1 MATKSFSTTL
11 TFNRKSTDS
20 LLHALENNKKA
31 NLEDISNA
39 KIVKSSKEILNLFNK
54 SATRRIFNEY
64 KSCVTT
70 RFVK

>member
-20 LLHALENNKKA
+20 VLHALENNKKA
-31 NLEDISNA
+31 NLDDISNA

-54 SATRRIFNEY
+54 SATRKDIQ
-64 KSCVTT
+64 
-70 RFVK
+70 

>member
-39 KIVKSSKEILNLFNK
+39 KIVKSSKEILNIFNK
-54 SATRRIFNEY
+54 SATRKDIQ
-64 KSCVTT
+64 
-70 RFVK
+70 

>member
-54 SATRRIFNEY
+54 SAIRKDIQ
-64 KSCVTT
+64 
-70 RFVK
+70 

>member
-1 MATKSFSTTL
+1 MSTKSFSTTL

-54 SATRRIFNEY
+54 SATRKDIQ
-64 KSCVTT
+64 
-70 RFVK
+70 

>member
-11 TFNRKSTDS
+11 IFNRKSTDS

-54 SATRRIFNEY
+54 SATRKDIQ
-64 KSCVTT
+64 
-70 RFVK
+70 

>member
-54 SATRRIFNEY
+54 SATRKDI
-64 KSCVTT
+64 
-70 RFVK
+70 

>member
-31 NLEDISNA
+31 NLENISNV
-39 KIVKSSKEILNLFNK
+39 KIVKSSEEILNLFNK
-54 SATRRIFNEY
+54 SVTRKDIQ
-64 KSCVTT
+64 
-70 RFVK
+70 

>member
-20 LLHALENNKKA
+20 LIHALENNKKA

-54 SATRRIFNEY
+54 SATRKDIQ
-64 KSCVTT
+64 
-70 RFVK
+70 

>member
-39 KIVKSSKEILNLFNK
+39 KIVKSSKELLNLFNK
-54 SATRRIFNEY
+54 SATRKDIQ
-64 KSCVTT
+64 
-70 RFVK
+70 

>member
-39 KIVKSSKEILNLFNK
+39 KIVKSGKEILNLFNK
-54 SATRRIFNEY
+54 SATRKDIQWIY
-64 KSCVTT
+64 KLWHYKIC
-70 RFVK
+70 

>member
-20 LLHALENNKKA
+20 FLHALENNKKA

-54 SATRRIFNEY
+54 SVTRKDIQ
-64 KSCVTT
+64 
-70 RFVK
+70 

>member
-54 SATRRIFNEY
+54 SATRKDIQWI
-64 KSCVTT
+64 
-70 RFVK
+70 